1 MLDIFSCACS
11 ISLEKWRSDHFYE
24 AILCPQDDTLERKG
38 WRGSDLLPQ
47 RKFHHFTF
55 TTYLFF
61 PKELSCS
68 PLWINNIWKFL
79 CVMRIKK
86 GHHIVSMCHFSP
98 LSSPPPPRSP
108 NSWVSFQESECANFF
123 PELPLHRDWGEGG
136 WVEETGMN
144 GKMIQ
149 TIVIYWLKGRRNR
162 S

>member
-1 MLDIFSCACS
+1 MLDIFTCACC

-108 NSWVSFQESECANFF
+108 NSWVSFQESVCQLLSWA
-123 PELPLHRDWGEGG
+123 PLAQRLRRGG
-136 WVEETGMN
+136 LSW
-144 GKMIQ
+144 
-149 TIVIYWLKGRRNR
+149 RNR
-162 S
+162 NEWQDDTNNCNLLAERKKK